1 MTTAVQRIEDLQKL
15 VGREIAVSDWICI
28 TQEQVDAFASA
39 TRDMDWMHVAPAR
52 ARGGPV
58 GQTIAQ
64 GFLTLAL
71 LTYFSH
77 EGGFLPADVEY
88 AFNYGIDRVRW
99 MTPVKVGASI
109 RNRTHLLDLQPR
121 EPDSWLIKTKNT
133 VEIRGEDKP
142 AMVAEWLG
150 LLKLTGSAPSS
161 DRSERK

>member
-1 MTTAVQRIEDLQKL
+1 VTTALQRIEDLQEF
-15 VGREIAVSDWICI
+15 VGRELAVSDWIHI
-28 TQEQVDAFASA
+28 TQEQVNAFASA
-39 TRDMDWMHVAPAR
+39 TRDMDWMHVDPAR
-52 ARGGPV
+52 ARSGPV

-77 EGGFLPADVEY
+77 AGRFIPADVEY

-109 RNRTHLLDLQPR
+109 RNRTHLIDLQPR
-121 EPDSWLIKTKNT
+121 EPDGWLIKTKNT
-133 VEIRGEDKP
+133 VEILGEDKP

-150 LLKLTGSAPSS
+150 LLKRNSAATP
-161 DRSERK
+161 